1 MKIQSLG
8 PYYKD
13 QIKTIKALAKGS
25 SLWKAEAAA
34 LLPRIDQSY
43 KRTDA
48 DALLSTLSDMQRLAY
63 IVAAGLEHESSF
75 RADLKDMQAGGW
87 ATFTAPPVEDKLN
100 LSLAKKLYNGKPGN
114 NDIVTMRLGDTS
126 RAIGPYLVQWCLRDK
141 VPFSVYFQDSDFH
154 ALLVNHAT
162 PEGVKALGAD
172 YMAMVDGVNKSMIVR
187 ANTPNRKIVHA
198 NPDKAKIYDNETAL
212 FFQKSGTGEVFY
224 TLTCIPTEND
234 SKIDGIPYNDY
245 IKLFFEMC
253 DQPWDAISDA
263 HLKLIQEFNTATHVR
278 ITNNDG
284 TDVSM
289 ELVDDDGSHFT
300 FCNSLIAKNV
310 PGSEIF
316 SAPRKNSVNGI
327 VVAKGKFTHG
337 GALIEDLTMEF
348 KNGELVK
355 YEAKTG
361 LEAFKRA
368 VEMDDGARFV
378 GELGIGTNPHLKQHV
393 ANGLLVEKIGGS
405 FHLALGRPYSYTE
418 YQGTKV
424 KVDNGGRSKLHWDIT
439 TMLYGKDGIIYLDGR
454 KVMENGLWIAPQYDV
469 LNRGWAALPR
479 KDRPAYWKSYDPKL

>member
-1 MKIQSLG
+1 
-8 PYYKD
+8 
-13 QIKTIKALAKGS
+13 
-25 SLWKAEAAA
+25 
-34 LLPRIDQSY
+34 
-43 KRTDA
+43 
-48 DALLSTLSDMQRLAY
+48 
-63 IVAAGLEHESSF
+63 
-75 RADLKDMQAGGW
+75 
-87 ATFTAPPVEDKLN
+87 
-100 LSLAKKLYNGKPGN
+100 
-114 NDIVTMRLGDTS
+114 
-126 RAIGPYLVQWCLRDK
+126 
-141 VPFSVYFQDSDFH
+141 
-154 ALLVNHAT
+154 
-162 PEGVKALGAD
+162 
-172 YMAMVDGVNKSMIVR
+172 MVDGVNKSMIVR

-198 NPDKAKIYDNETAL
+198 NPDKAKIYDNETAP

-234 SKIDGIPYNDY
+234 SKIDGIPYNAY

-316 SAPRKNSVNGI
+316 SAPRKNSVNGV

-355 YEAKTG
+355 YEAKKG
-361 LEAFKRA
+361 LDAFKHA

-454 KVMENGLWIAPQYDV
+454 KVMENGLWIDPQYDV
-469 LNRGWAALPR
+469 LNRGWAAIPR
-479 KDRPAYWKSYDPKL
+479 KDRPAYWKNYDPKL